1 MADDKK
7 EPWLNYLALT
17 TIIFAVCATLSTFKG
32 GGFSTKSVLS
42 QEQASNKWSYFQN
55 KSLKLYLHEIG
66 KDELELELN
75 RIPKNDKENIEAY
88 SNKIKKYADQVK
100 KYELEKE
107 EIKKEAE
114 SLELSRDEAQKHSR
128 TFGEAVIFLQI
139 SILLSSIAALIK
151 RKYLWY
157 MAITVGTIGLF
168 FFLDGFFLLL

>member
-1 MADDKK
+1 MAEDK

-32 GGFSTKSVLS
+32 GGFSTKSVLN
-42 QEQASNKWSYFQN
+42 QEEASNKWSYFQN

-88 SNKIKKYADQVK
+88 TNKINKYADQVK
-100 KYELEKE
+100 KYEAEKE
-107 EIKKEAE
+107 EIKKDAE
-114 SLELSRDEAQKHSR
+114 KLETLRDDAQKHSK

-151 RKYLWY
+151 RKFLWY
-157 MAITVGTIGLF
+157 LAMAVGSVGLF
-168 FFLDGFFLLL
+168 FFLDGFFLIL